1 MAKLMSLDDALSL
14 TREEIVKNHKEYL
27 NTALVQLQSLIDFT
41 RNFVRAEGTKVW
53 DDEGNEYL
61 DFLGAYGALNL
72 GHNHPKIMEALQ
84 KTWGKPNLLQAAL
97 SPLPAALAHNLAQ
110 VTPGNLKHT
119 FFCNSGAEAN
129 EAAIKLARKW
139 GKLQKNG
146 AYEIIVAEQSFHGR
160 TMGALSATAQRKYQ
174 KHFEP
179 LLPGF
184 KAVKFG
190 DITALKEAATAQ
202 TAAILLEPLQGEG
215 GVVPAPQGYL
225 ESVRQLCEDE
235 NILLILDEVQ
245 TGFGRTGKMF
255 AFEHYGIKPDILAL
269 AKALGSGVP
278 IGAVLTGPK
287 TAHIFEP
294 GDHASTFGGN
304 PLAAAAALAAV
315 EVIEDG
321 LVENCAEVGAY
332 FLKQLEALKERN
344 PIIRDVRGLG
354 LLIGVELNQ
363 PAGDVVA
370 YCRDKGLLIL
380 TAGQHTLRF
389 LPPLIITKDHV
400 DQALEILAGALEVY
414 QS

>member
-1 MAKLMSLDDALSL
+1 M
-14 TREEIVKNHKEYL
+14 
-27 NTALVQLQSLIDFT
+27 
-41 RNFVRAEGTKVW
+41 
-53 DDEGNEYL
+53 
-61 DFLGAYGALNL
+61 
-72 GHNHPKIMEALQ
+72 
-84 KTWGKPNLLQAAL
+84 
-97 SPLPAALAHNLAQ
+97 
-110 VTPGNLKHT
+110 
-119 FFCNSGAEAN
+119 
-129 EAAIKLARKW
+129 
-139 GKLQKNG
+139 
-146 AYEIIVAEQSFHGR
+146 
-160 TMGALSATAQRKYQ
+160 
-174 KHFEP
+174 
-179 LLPGF
+179 
-184 KAVKFG
+184 
-190 DITALKEAATAQ
+190 
-202 TAAILLEPLQGEG
+202 
-215 GVVPAPQGYL
+215 

-332 FLKQLEALKERN
+332 FLKQLEALKERY

-400 DQALEILAGALEVY
+400 DQALERLAGALEVY

>member
-1 MAKLMSLDDALSL
+1 MTNEQAKALTDQYVL
-14 TREEIVKNHKEYL
+14 GTYGRWPIAAVKGKGCFL
-27 NTALVQLQSLIDFT
+27 
-41 RNFVRAEGTKVW
+41 W
-53 DDEGNEYL
+53 DGDGRRYL
-61 DFLGAYGALNL
+61 DFVSGIAVANQ
-72 GHNHPKIMEALQ
+72 GHCHPKVVEAIQ
-84 KTWGKPNLLQAAL
+84 KQAEQLIHCSNLFHI
-97 SPLPAALAHNLAQ
+97 PAQ
-110 VTPGNLKHT
+110 VVLAEKLCSLSGLAKA

-287 TAHIFEP
+287 TAHVFEP

-332 FLKQLEALKERN
+332 FLKQLEALKERY

>member
-1 MAKLMSLDDALSL
+1 MTNEQAKALTDQYVL
-14 TREEIVKNHKEYL
+14 GTYGRWPIAAVKGKGCFL
-27 NTALVQLQSLIDFT
+27 
-41 RNFVRAEGTKVW
+41 W
-53 DDEGNEYL
+53 DGDGRRYL
-61 DFLGAYGALNL
+61 DFVSGIAVANQ
-72 GHNHPKIMEALQ
+72 GHCHPKVVEAIQ
-84 KTWGKPNLLQAAL
+84 KQAEQLIHCSNLFHIPAQAVLAEKLCSL
-97 SPLPAALAHNLAQ
+97 SGLAKA
-110 VTPGNLKHT
+110 

-129 EAAIKLARKW
+129 EAAIKLTRKW

-332 FLKQLEALKERN
+332 FLKQLEALKERY